1 MNIAAPCISSM
12 QRLSYQASSAI
23 VEANEKDMQTRR
35 MDLRN
40 LNVTK
45 GMDANHPICVES
57 DCRYNNPLNS
67 GGGRTPFQPGTQC
80 VYTVCEN
87 NTPHK
92 QVIGVNIKNKL
103 CKTAQLLQK
112 QGEPGLCPNHP
123 GHCTA
128 NISMDTSIGDEFSWC
143 KETFDSM
150 GKDRDPL
157 KVKYLTTDLDSRAG
171 EALKSVASQSGV
183 DTVNL
188 KCTRHLSQSQRRRV
202 ANTKWSAGMFPSKT
216 VIGKESMKRQFAYN
230 MSRRCTKE
238 FNKCYHQHEGNLIKV
253 KRKLTYVT
261 DAIVNCYRGNHGSC
275 KKHSYACGG
284 KFKNLWPISF
294 LPHGLSLQINGQDET
309 RLRELI
315 GLRLGVKAVE
325 MTKFNTNTQKCE
337 SVNRAFS
344 RTNPKNIT
352 WSRTVS
358 GRIHTAVHMLNS
370 GFANSTVKRLEAVG
384 APLSRGTRV
393 IQQLKTVQR
402 RTQYYRDYKK
412 TLKYKYSRAQSRY
425 KLYRLHKN
433 VTSVKKPRTYKRDCE
448 ISKVQNHSMD
458 HSYSKR
464 A

>member
-1 MNIAAPCISSM
+1 MIDS
-12 QRLSYQASSAI
+12 
-23 VEANEKDMQTRR
+23 T
-35 MDLRN
+35 
-40 LNVTK
+40 
-45 GMDANHPICVES
+45 
-57 DCRYNNPLNS
+57 
-67 GGGRTPFQPGTQC
+67 
-80 VYTVCEN
+80 
-87 NTPHK
+87 
-92 QVIGVNIKNKL
+92 
-103 CKTAQLLQK
+103 
-112 QGEPGLCPNHP
+112 
-123 GHCTA
+123 
-128 NISMDTSIGDEFSWC
+128 DT
-143 KETFDSM
+143 
-150 GKDRDPL
+150 
-157 KVKYLTTDLDSRAG
+157 
-171 EALKSVASQSGV
+171 
-183 DTVNL
+183 
-188 KCTRHLSQSQRRRV
+188 
-202 ANTKWSAGMFPSKT
+202 
-216 VIGKESMKRQFAYN
+216 
-230 MSRRCTKE
+230 
-238 FNKCYHQHEGNLIKV
+238 
-253 KRKLTYVT
+253 
-261 DAIVNCYRGNHGSC
+261 
-275 KKHSYACGG
+275 CGG

-402 RTQYYRDYKK
+402 RTQYYRDYKN